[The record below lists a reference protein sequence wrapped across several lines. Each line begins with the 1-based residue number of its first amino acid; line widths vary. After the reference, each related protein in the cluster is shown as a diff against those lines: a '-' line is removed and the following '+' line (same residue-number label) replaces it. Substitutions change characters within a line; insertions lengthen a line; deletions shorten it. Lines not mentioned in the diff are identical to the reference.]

1 MNNESVDMYTNNNTK
16 KKSSKIILF
25 LGIIIII
32 IVIACLVIN
41 NIGIS
46 KTESKKE
53 NKTNS
58 DITENEVIKS
68 QNQTFSNAKELY
80 NNGEYLDAYKQ
91 FIKIESDSLEYE
103 ESKEYIKN
111 CKMQIAEDAIN
122 ESEELFNNEKYT
134 QALDILN
141 KCNDFIDGE
150 ENLVNRLQQIEDVR
164 LEKINKEIGLTKD
177 VIISNNNIN
186 TLNISSPT
194 KYLIFVSLNEQKVY
208 IYKGHTNNWNECKSC
223 ICSSGIKGE
232 ETPPGNYFVENR
244 GYSFYSEE
252 YEQGAK
258 YWVGFKGNYLFHSLP
273 YNEDL
278 TEIVDPTIGVPSSH
292 GCIRLEEENAKWI
305 YDNVSGNSRVIIR

>member
-1 MNNESVDMYTNNNTK
+1 
-16 KKSSKIILF
+16 
-25 LGIIIII
+25 
-32 IVIACLVIN
+32 
-41 NIGIS
+41 
-46 KTESKKE
+46 
-53 NKTNS
+53 
-58 DITENEVIKS
+58 
-68 QNQTFSNAKELY
+68 
-80 NNGEYLDAYKQ
+80 
-91 FIKIESDSLEYE
+91 
-103 ESKEYIKN
+103 
-111 CKMQIAEDAIN
+111 MQIAEDAKN

-150 ENLVNRLQQIEDVR
+150 ENLVKRIQQIEDVR

-208 IYKGHTNNWNECKSC
+208 IYKGHTNNWNECKSF